1 MSSVIA
7 MIYRNEICLAS
18 DTKAV
23 DHDTG
28 VELEPAVK
36 QTVINDEYAVG
47 FAGSGNIAEVI
58 IGTLESQ
65 KNAHIVSKLAF
76 DELPKVLDD
85 IYQTHISK
93 TQYPDE
99 EMSHISALMVGFSR
113 HTPEIIR
120 WDSSGKTESFK
131 RTAPEN
137 FVASVLAPYDMSETE
152 CSEILYSCALKAA
165 NDNPDTV
172 SLPVIATDYFN
183 TVSSK
188 SKFTSAEPVIWRHQT
203 FGVIGL
209 F

>member
-65 KNAHIVSKLAF
+65 KNAHIVSKLTF
-76 DELPKVLDD
+76 DEFPKVLDE

-93 TQYPDE
+93 AQYSNE
-99 EMSHISALMVGFSR
+99 ETNHVSALIVGFSG
-113 HTPEIIR
+113 HTPQIIR
-120 WDSSGKTESFK
+120 WESSGKIEVLE
-131 RTAPEN
+131 RIIPEN
-137 FVASVLAPYDMSETE
+137 FVASVLEPYDMEQTE
-152 CSEILYSCALKAA
+152 CKEILLSLAISAA
-165 NDNPDTV
+165 NDNLGTV
-172 SLPVIATDYFN
+172 SLPVIAVKYFDI
-183 TVSSK
+183 VSSK
-188 SKFTSAEPVIWRHQT
+188 SKFTSKEAVIWRHQT
-203 FGVIGL
+203 FGIIDS